1 MKRVADSVGEARI
14 QRPQIAAMPYRV
26 FLYMSK
32 FLYVVAAVALLLFS
46 LLMIGVAAWN
56 VVDRVFSEEALFRQT
71 LESIGLIIVS
81 IAVFDVAK
89 FLVEEEV
96 FRDRELRE
104 PSEAR
109 NSLTKFMTIIII
121 ATSLEAL
128 VLIFDT
134 KRDAITDIV
143 FPGMLM
149 MVAVLALVGLAAF
162 LWLSDKAETRDRDI
176 KRGTKHA

>member
-1 MKRVADSVGEARI
+1 
-14 QRPQIAAMPYRV
+14 MPYRA
-26 FLYMSK
+26 FQYMSK
-32 FLYVVAAVALLLFS
+32 FLYVVAAIALLLFS
-46 LLMIGVAAWN
+46 LMMIGVAAWN
-56 VVDRVFSEEALFRQT
+56 VLDRVFSDEALIRQT

-109 NSLTKFMTIIII
+109 YSLTKFMTIIII

-143 FPGMLM
+143 FPSMLM
-149 MVAVLALVGLAAF
+149 MVAVLALIGLAAF
-162 LWLSDKAETRDRDI
+162 LWLSRKAEIQERKVKD
-176 KRGTKHA
+176 